1 MPSLDRPAIAAAALV
16 YMAVVVAIGIWATR
30 RTLSSRDFFIAGQ
43 KLGTLVTALAA
54 TSATFSAFVFLGGP
68 GLTYRMGITSLFIM
82 VPVGFTSSLICWTLA
97 KRLRLLAEVREVF
110 TIPDVVLLRFGS
122 RAASGLAAVSIV
134 LGSIGYLAA
143 QLLALGVLF
152 VSIFGVGGEGGAS
165 LGLGIGIGLVVI
177 LLYAVAGGMLAGVYT
192 DVVQGAV
199 MLFAAVAV
207 FGYAFSAGGGLEA
220 MTRTIA
226 TSDRFGPDFLDPI
239 GSSAVTAAGFFFV
252 FGIGAAGQPHMLH
265 KFFMLRDPRSLRWMP
280 AAIGWT
286 QALCVLIWLGIGL
299 AVPALVAEGRMAP
312 LTAPDGAAPLFILGY
327 TPPLLAGI
335 VFAGVL
341 AAIMSS
347 ADSFLNIAAA
357 ALVRDLPRA
366 FGRSVS
372 RELPA
377 ARAATLLVGVG
388 AALLAYGY
396 GDLIALLGTF
406 AFGTFAAALT
416 PALAVGLNWRGVTAT
431 AATASIGVGA
441 TLNVGLELFSRQPA
455 LSGSVLSTPGAAST
469 IALASSFLVL
479 LALSSWRSD
488 DGDIVDPAVAAVM
501 EM

>member
-1 MPSLDRPAIAAAALV
+1 MPSLDRPAVAISAVLYTV
-16 YMAVVVAIGIWATR
+16 VVVAVGVWATH
-30 RTLSSRDFFIAGQ
+30 RTRSARDFFIAGQ
-43 KLGTLVTALAA
+43 GLGPIVTALAA

-68 GLTYRMGITSLFIM
+68 GLTYRMGIASLFIV

-97 KRLRLLAEVREVF
+97 KRLRLLAEVRDVF

-152 VSIFGVGGEGGAS
+152 VAIFGARFGEAS
-165 LGLGIGIGLVVI
+165 LALGIGFGLAVI
-177 LLYAVAGGMLAGVYT
+177 LVYAVAGGMLAGVYT
-192 DVVQGAV
+192 DVVQGTV

-207 FGYAFSAGGGLEA
+207 FGYSLSAAGGLGA
-220 MTRTIA
+220 MTRSIA
-226 TSDRFGPDFLDPI
+226 ASERFGPGFLDPF
-239 GSSAVTAAGFFFV
+239 SASTATAAGFFFV
-252 FGIGAAGQPHMLH
+252 FGVGAAGQPHMLH
-265 KFFMLRDPRSLRWMP
+265 KFFMLRDPRQLRWMP

-299 AVPALVAEGRMAP
+299 AVPALVAEGGMEP
-312 LTAPDGAAPLFILGY
+312 LANPDHAAPLFVLGY
-327 TPPLLAGI
+327 TPPVLAGI

-347 ADSFLNIAAA
+347 ADSFLNIASA

-366 FGRSVS
+366 LGRTMSD
-372 RELPA
+372 ELKA
-377 ARAATLLVGVG
+377 ARVATLVVGIG
-388 AALLAYGY
+388 AALLAFGY
-396 GDLIALLGTF
+396 GDLIALLGTL

-441 TLNVGLELFSRQPA
+441 SLNLGLELVSRQSA
-455 LSGSVLSTPGAAST
+455 LWGSVLSAPGVAST

-479 LALSSWRSD
+479 LALSTWRGD
-488 DGDIVDPAVAAVM
+488 DDVLDPAVAAVM
-501 EM
+501 EA